1 MTENDKIL
9 YIGFGFNGE
18 PGLDSLL
25 KQGSFDIVGV
35 VTPRIDDKHQRKLY
49 PEGLP
54 VEKLAQQ
61 NGLTIYQTDDNKR
74 IQEIIEEKQPTSV
87 MMCYYTKIIPQ
98 SMLEGGPT
106 YFNIH
111 HGCVLPRLRGSS
123 NTEWAVRNGINKI
136 TISLFQAVPGLDE
149 GDLYWE
155 PEITITDEETV
166 VDLRR
171 KMNDC
176 LRENLGRVY
185 EHILHPER
193 SPDLDSIVFRREQT
207 EEGATYTCSIRPED
221 NVIDWT
227 KPAKEIYNLIRSG
240 CDPEVAAVTTFY
252 QGNPLRVW
260 QAKLQK
266 STKVWEGHIPG
277 KPIARTKEG
286 VEILT
291 GDKENTILLQEVEK
305 NGERKPAKEI
315 ITSIRDTLG
324 LSQLELWQMVQKLS

>member
-1 MTENDKIL
+1 MTKNKIL

-18 PGLDSLL
+18 PGLDSLI

-35 VTPRIDDKHQRKLY
+35 VVPPADAKHHRKLY
-49 PEGLP
+49 PNGLP
-54 VEKLAQQ
+54 VETLAEK
-61 NGLTIYQTDDNKR
+61 NSLPIYKTDDNKE
-74 IQEIIEEKQPTSV
+74 IQKIIEEKQPTSV
-87 MMCYYTKIIPQ
+87 IMCYYTKIIPAK
-98 SMLEGGPT
+98 MLEGGPT

-123 NTEWAVRNGINKI
+123 NTEWAIRNGINKI
-136 TISLFQAVPGLDE
+136 TISLFQVVPGLDE

-176 LRENLGRVY
+176 LRENLGKVY
-185 EHILHPER
+185 AHILNPEET
-193 SPDLDSIVFRREQT
+193 PELNEQVFKRTQKD
-207 EEGATYTCSIRPED
+207 EGATYVCSIRPED
-221 NVIDWT
+221 NVIEWS

-240 CDPEVAAVTTFY
+240 CDEEVAPVITFY
-252 QGNPLRVW
+252 QGNPIRIW
-260 QAKLQK
+260 KAKLQK

-277 KPIARTKEG
+277 KPVARTKEG

-291 GDKENTILLQEVEK
+291 GDKDYTLLLQEIEK
-305 NGERKPAKEI
+305 DGEKKPAKEI

-324 LSQLELWQMVQKLS
+324 LSQLELWQMVQKLQ